1 MCAKSTSSIFHGLV
15 IQKSAR
21 RANLRQQE
29 IEMACLIIKYCS
41 MYIKVPNHLHCFFVV
56 MNANESV
63 LILSSKL
70 NPLFCDDE
78 WYKLVPWGVMH
89 NRWYVHNFCQNSRD
103 LAFPDKILQG
113 VREEKLQ
120 LRDLRIFLKQTIT
133 WTGDFLMFFIT
144 YFILSESNS
153 LVKIISI
160 SMDNDFSP

>member
-29 IEMACLIIKYCS
+29 IEMECLIIKYCS

-78 WYKLVPWGVMH
+78 WYKLVPWGV
-89 NRWYVHNFCQNSRD
+89 S
-103 LAFPDKILQG
+103 AFPDKILQG